1 MLVPLSAIRWQIAN
15 SDVLAGCPADS
26 AFGNDKVDCDWSSG
40 KCSAFHNLEGTSIKY
55 ESKGAVF
62 SIAKEAQA
70 PTIMTSKYIF
80 FGRVDIE
87 VQAAQGPGIVTSA
100 VLQSDDLDEIDWEWV
115 GADNAQAQSN
125 YFSKGDDT
133 TFNRGAFHPVSNP
146 LTSSHVYSVEWTKDS
161 VQWII
166 DGATVRTL
174 KASDV
179 GKKFPQTPMQVK
191 VGTWVGGKAN
201 GPKGTTEWS
210 GGVADFSKGPAV
222 AYYKSIKITDYAGG
236 SSPASSSVK
245 SYSYGDNS
253 GDWQSI
259 KVEGGSSSDSSS
271 SASSAASTSKASST
285 GSSKPTST
293 DSSSM
298 ETSMSSATP
307 TDSSSA
313 SKTSAA
319 AKAATSVPGNA
330 AGRNSAAAG
339 LVLAAG
345 AALFL

>member
-1 MLVPLSAIRWQIAN
+1 
-15 SDVLAGCPADS
+15 
-26 AFGNDKVDCDWSSG
+26 
-40 KCSAFHNLEGTSIKY
+40 
-55 ESKGAVF
+55 
-62 SIAKEAQA
+62 
-70 PTIMTSKYIF
+70 MTSKYIF

-115 GADNAQAQSN
+115 GSDDAQAQSN
-125 YFSKGDDT
+125 YFSKGDDS
-133 TFNRGAFHPVSNP
+133 TFNRGAFHPVSKP
-146 LTSSHVYSVEWTKDS
+146 LTSTHVYSVEWTKDS

-179 GKKFPQTPMQVK
+179 GKNFPQTPMQVK
-191 VGTWVGGKAN
+191 VGTWVGGKKD
-201 GPKGTTEWS
+201 GPKGTTEWA
-210 GGVADFSKGPAV
+210 GGVADFSKGPFV

-253 GDWQSI
+253 GNWQSI
-259 KVEGGSSSDSSS
+259 KAEGGSSSDSSS

-293 DSSSM
+293 GDSSSSM
-298 ETSMSSATP
+298 ETSMSTASAT
-307 TDSSSA
+307 DGSSGSG
-313 SKTSAA
+313 SQTSAA
-319 AKAATSVPGNA
+319 AKPTSTVPGNA

-339 LVLAAG
+339 VVLAAG